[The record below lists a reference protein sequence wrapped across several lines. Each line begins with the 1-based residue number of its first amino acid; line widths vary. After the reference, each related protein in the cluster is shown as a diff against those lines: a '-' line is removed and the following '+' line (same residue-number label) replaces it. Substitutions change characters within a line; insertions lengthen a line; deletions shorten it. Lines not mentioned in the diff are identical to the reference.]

1 MLDNCDT
8 FDVNNFKNMSN
19 KRNMKI
25 RIEPYSMYR
34 EIMLTPYIS
43 ISYHNIEDSE
53 IMLTIGWLGYG
64 VDITFY
70 T

>member
-1 MLDNCDT
+1 
-8 FDVNNFKNMSN
+8 MSD
-19 KRNMKI
+19 KRNIKI

-34 EIMLTPYIS
+34 EIILTPYIS

-53 IMLTIGWLGYG
+53 IMLTLGWLGYG